1 MKDINDWYKDKGDET
16 LMLDWPINA
25 NSVVV
30 DLGAYWGRWSIAM
43 SKRHNSQI
51 FAYEPVKKFYNEAVK
66 KLTGHR
72 NVKLFNYGVYKES
85 GTIGVGVKE
94 DSSGIWTDAPK
105 EPCEF
110 RDVSDVMKDL
120 PGPVDVMCMNIE
132 GAEYDLLDA
141 MLARKLIPRV
151 KFLVVQFHDVKDPL
165 HTENVLGARAM
176 KIRDGLSMT
185 HDLKWQYSVWET
197 WEKRREADLANPS
210 P

>member
-1 MKDINDWYKDKGDET
+1 MRDINDWYKDKGDET

-51 FAYEPVKKFYNEAVK
+51 FAYEPVKKFYNEAVR
-66 KLTGHR
+66 KLTGHQ
-72 NVKLFNYGVYKES
+72 NVKLFNYGVWTEA

-94 DSSGIWTDAPK
+94 DSSGIHTNATK

-110 RDVSDVMKDL
+110 RNVSDVMKDL

-141 MLARKLIPRV
+141 ILARKLVKNV
-151 KFLVVQFHDVKDPL
+151 KFLVIQFHDVKGIDL
-165 HTENVLGARAM
+165 HARM
-176 KIRDGLSMT
+176 TRIRDGLSMT
-185 HDLKWQYSVWET
+185 HDLKWQYSVWEC

-210 P
+210 PV

>member
-1 MKDINDWYKDKGDET
+1 MHDINDWYKDKGDET

-51 FAYEPVKKFYNEAVK
+51 FAYEPVKKFYNEAVG

-72 NVKLFNYGVYKES
+72 NVKLFNYGVWTEA

-94 DSSGIWTDAPK
+94 DSSGIHTDAVK

-141 MLARKLIPRV
+141 MLARKLMTRV
-151 KFLVVQFHDVKDPL
+151 KFLVVQFHDVKGI
-165 HTENVLGARAM
+165 NVLSARAC
-176 KIRDGLSMT
+176 KIRDGLLMT
-185 HDLKWQYSVWET
+185 HDLKWQYSVWEC
-197 WEKRREADLANPS
+197 WEKRREVDRANPS
-210 P
+210 PV